1 MDPIDTLTLLRSR
14 QQRGEKW
21 TGIDVMKGEIAN
33 MKSSDIIEPLAVGW
47 FRFDVSVPGNSNAG
61 HEYGADL
68 ADDERRELIEYLKTL

>member
-1 MDPIDTLTLLRSR
+1 MWELLSPAKNRAQTFRRGTSVYDPQHMGFIDGGS
-14 QQRGEKW
+14 
-21 TGIDVMKGEIAN
+21 
-33 MKSSDIIEPLAVGW
+33 